1 MIQEQL
7 AHLPEFL
14 PDYRPFPPAK
24 ERTAWQGLPLRA
36 KQRFLQAGKAALQT
50 PIAPLPL
57 SLWLDFTHTGRRTP
71 WEAAYFSRRARLCA
85 LVSAECVEHEG
96 RFLDAIADT
105 VWAIC
110 EESAWQ
116 LPAHNSYVRD
126 TPQLPLPDT
135 TRPIVDL
142 FAAET
147 GALLALTRYL
157 LPDELDTAA
166 PGITARMERELD
178 ARILTPYFTSHFW
191 WMGNGAEP
199 MCNWTSW
206 CTQNV
211 LLTVFLLPT
220 TQQQRQVAVKQAAYS
235 LDCFLKDYGA
245 DGCCNEGAQYY
256 RHTGLTLWGCLEIL
270 SSIVPEAF
278 SPLFHEPKIKNIAE
292 YICNVHVEGPYYLN
306 FGDCSPL
313 AGRCGAR
320 EYRFGQA
327 VGSDALQALAA
338 ADFRADADPDHLQNP
353 DGSTHINLWYRLTTA
368 FAEEE
373 MMAYSAAPRHHLT
386 VWYPSVGVYAARQGS
401 WVLGAKF
408 GSNGD
413 SHNHNDTGSITVY
426 KDGRP
431 FLIDIGVESYT
442 KKTFSPQRYEI
453 WTMQSGWHNLP
464 QFDPDGAKY
473 DQQPGAAFAAA
484 DVTVTDALDGLAM
497 DLAPA
502 YGSVPGLGRY
512 RRSVHLTD
520 TGLTLRDETDYPG
533 TVALTLMSVEKPA
546 VDGDTVAFGTL
557 AAAAVTG
564 ADKIVTEAVPIT
576 DPRLRQAWPDT
587 LYRTR
592 ILFTQEL
599 SLVIG

>member
-1 MIQEQL
+1 
-7 AHLPEFL
+7 
-14 PDYRPFPPAK
+14 
-24 ERTAWQGLPLRA
+24 
-36 KQRFLQAGKAALQT
+36 
-50 PIAPLPL
+50 
-57 SLWLDFTHTGRRTP
+57 
-71 WEAAYFSRRARLCA
+71 
-85 LVSAECVEHEG
+85 
-96 RFLDAIADT
+96 
-105 VWAIC
+105 
-110 EESAWQ
+110 
-116 LPAHNSYVRD
+116 
-126 TPQLPLPDT
+126 
-135 TRPIVDL
+135 
-142 FAAET
+142 
-147 GALLALTRYL
+147 
-157 LPDELDTAA
+157 
-166 PGITARMERELD
+166 
-178 ARILTPYFTSHFW
+178 
-191 WMGNGAEP
+191 MGNGEEP

-256 RHTGLTLWGCLEIL
+256 RHAGLTLWGCLEIL

-453 WTMQSGWHNLP
+453 WTMQSAWHNLP
-464 QFDPDGAKY
+464 TFDGV
-473 DQQPGAAFAAA
+473 QQLPGAEYAARE
-484 DVTVTDALDGLAM
+484 VCTDKNSITGELAG
-497 DLAPA
+497 A
-502 YGSVPGLGRY
+502 YPPIPGLTTY
-512 RRSVHLTD
+512 HRSLSISEQ
-520 TGLTLRDETDYPG
+520 GITLRDETDYPG
-533 TVALTLMSVEKPA
+533 TVELTLLTEQKAAPTADGFA
-546 VDGDTVAFGTL
+546 VGTL
-557 AAAAVTG
+557 GGIRFDPGAVTAAVT
-564 ADKIVTEAVPIT
+564 AVPIT
-576 DPRLRQAWPDT
+576 DPRLRTAWPETIYKIT
-587 LYRTR
+587 LHFQRM
-592 ILFTQEL
+592 LNLEL
-599 SLVIG
+599 Y

>member
-1 MIQEQL
+1 
-7 AHLPEFL
+7 
-14 PDYRPFPPAK
+14 
-24 ERTAWQGLPLRA
+24 
-36 KQRFLQAGKAALQT
+36 
-50 PIAPLPL
+50 
-57 SLWLDFTHTGRRTP
+57 
-71 WEAAYFSRRARLCA
+71 
-85 LVSAECVEHEG
+85 
-96 RFLDAIADT
+96 
-105 VWAIC
+105 
-110 EESAWQ
+110 
-116 LPAHNSYVRD
+116 
-126 TPQLPLPDT
+126 
-135 TRPIVDL
+135 
-142 FAAET
+142 
-147 GALLALTRYL
+147 
-157 LPDELDTAA
+157 
-166 PGITARMERELD
+166 MERELN
-178 ARILTPYFTSHFW
+178 ARILTPYFTSNFW
-191 WMGNGAEP
+191 WMGNGEEP

-220 TQQQRQVAVKQAAYS
+220 TQQQRQAAVKQAAYS

-245 DGCCNEGAQYY
+245 DGCCNEGSQYY
-256 RHTGLTLWGCLEIL
+256 RHAGLTLWGCLEIL
-270 SSIVPEAF
+270 SSIAPEAF

-292 YICNVHVEGPYYLN
+292 YIRNVHVEGPYYLN

-453 WTMQSGWHNLP
+453 WTMQSAWHNLP
-464 QFDPDGAKY
+464 TFDGV
-473 DQQPGAAFAAA
+473 QQLPGAEYAARE
-484 DVTVTDALDGLAM
+484 VCTDKNSITGELAC
-497 DLAPA
+497 A
-502 YGSVPGLGRY
+502 YPPIPGLTTY
-512 RRSVHLTD
+512 RRTLRVTED
-520 TGLTLRDETDYPG
+520 GITLRDETDYPG
-533 TVALTLMSVEKPA
+533 MVELTLLTEQQPVPTADGFA
-546 VDGDTVAFGTL
+546 VGTL
-557 AAAAVTG
+557 GGIRFDPDAATAAVT
-564 ADKIVTEAVPIT
+564 AVPIT
-576 DPRLRQAWPDT
+576 DPRLRTAWPETIYKIT
-587 LYRTR
+587 LHFQKM
-592 ILFTQEL
+592 LKLEL
-599 SLVIG
+599 Y

>member
-7 AHLPEFL
+7 AFLPEFL

-24 ERTAWQGLPLRA
+24 ERPAWLALPPRA
-36 KQRFLQAGKAALQT
+36 KQRFLKAGEAALQT
-50 PIAPLPL
+50 PLAPLPL
-57 SLWLDFTHTGRRTP
+57 SLWLDFTRTGQRAA

-85 LVSAECVEHEG
+85 LVCAECVEHSG

-105 VWAIC
+105 VWALC

-135 TRPIVDL
+135 SQPIVEL

-157 LPDELDTAA
+157 LHDELDTTA
-166 PGITARMERELD
+166 PGIAARMERELD
-178 ARILTPYFTSHFW
+178 ARILTPYFTGHFW

-206 CTQNV
+206 CSQNV

-220 TQQQRQVAVKQAAYS
+220 SQEQRCAAVKQAAYS

-256 RHTGLTLWGCLEIL
+256 RHAGLTLWGCLEIL
-270 SSIVPEAF
+270 SAAAPQAF
-278 SPLFHEPKIKNIAE
+278 CALFHEPKIKNIAE

-353 DGSTHINLWYRLTTA
+353 DGSTHINLWYRLITA
-368 FAEEE
+368 FAEQELME
-373 MMAYSAAPRHHLT
+373 CAAIPQHLPT
-386 VWYPSVGVYAARQGS
+386 VWYPSVGIYAARQGR

-453 WTMQSGWHNLP
+453 WTMQSAWHNLP
-464 QFDPDGAKY
+464 TFDGI
-473 DQQPGAAFAAA
+473 QQLPGAEYAAREVHTTENSITA
-484 DVTVTDALDGLAM
+484 ELAG
-497 DLAPA
+497 A
-502 YGSVPGLGRY
+502 YPPIPGLTTY
-512 RRSVHLTD
+512 RRCVSVSEQ
-520 TGLTLRDETDYPG
+520 GITLRDETDYPG
-533 TVALTLMSVEKPA
+533 TVDLTLLTEQQPA
-546 VDGDTVAFGTL
+546 ATADGFAVGTL
-557 AAAAVTG
+557 GGIRFDPEKVAAKVTP
-564 ADKIVTEAVPIT
+564 VPIT
-576 DPRLRQAWPDT
+576 DPRLRTAWPETIYRIT
-587 LYRTR
+587 LH
-592 ILFTQEL
+592 FKK
-599 SLVIG
+599 SLNVVLY